1 MSTSENT
8 LCKVLKPVRI
18 YGVGYKENDKVEV
31 QNQHLN
37 HYGKSIEPI
46 KTKTK
51 TETKKEG
58 DK

>member
-1 MSTSENT
+1 MSTSEKT

-18 YGVGYKENDKVEV
+18 YGIGYKENDRVEV
-31 QNQHLN
+31 QNVHLN

-46 KTKTK
+46 KVK
-51 TETKKEG
+51 TEIKKEG

>member
-46 KTKTK
+46 KTKT
-51 TETKKEG
+51 ETKKEG